1 MGLSVLSAPAVSRHA
16 APQPPPPPVNRG
28 ALALRVRAPCRRA
41 VRRRA
46 GHAAPRWRDLGAP
59 ASHARAA
66 DWSGGEARGRRGLG
80 GGGACCV
87 RCEDEVRLLW
97 RELRAVRGGSRG
109 LTLRTACCRGV
120 GGGVEAPA
128 RAPGPALEAR
138 FYAVGRRSSYGQPGA
153 YFRVWFSGSMAL
165 AMDQELICSG
175 VIGA

>member
-1 MGLSVLSAPAVSRHA
+1 MGLSVLSAPAVPRHA

-97 RELRAVRGGSRG
+97 RNCARYAAARAASRCACHAVEVLEGASRRPRVRLALRWKLVFTPLVGVRRMGSLAHISGFGSRDRWHWQW
-109 LTLRTACCRGV
+109 T
-120 GGGVEAPA
+120 
-128 RAPGPALEAR
+128 
-138 FYAVGRRSSYGQPGA
+138 RSSY
-153 YFRVWFSGSMAL
+153 AL
-165 AMDQELICSG
+165 E
-175 VIGA
+175 